1 MCVIWAFLVKQLN
14 PVPCFCSGRGGRVG
28 DWSLP
33 EQEKKGAEKSLGTRR
48 PCNDLKVQYVG
59 GKGQELGGGLRAA
72 ITFSSLTAV
81 VG

>member
-1 MCVIWAFLVKQLN
+1 M
-14 PVPCFCSGRGGRVG
+14 G
-28 DWSLP
+28 DWTLP